1 LNTRVK
7 VRYYISR
14 SAEGRTEELFFIK
27 TKHMKKL
34 FAFIAVTTSLLMLSI
49 STQAQQYL
57 RHTVEH
63 GETIYSIPVHYGI
76 TTKQFMA
83 VNNMTYNSIELK
95 PGQVVAIRE
104 LTAEEVAQ
112 SKPATKAQDKPAQA
126 AKVTSEKEEIMRKI
140 REEVEASNA
149 KALEQAKIEQEKWE
163 QQKAA
168 EAKAE
173 EEKARQEQAEAER
186 VAKEAAALQA
196 KAHELELA
204 KQEQERKAADL
215 KAKIAAEKNVTASI
229 KTEQVSIPTIQATGN
244 ESIGPNGVKYI
255 ISSTGYHLVQKQQ
268 TMYHLSKIYNI
279 PLEDLK
285 RINNM
290 ATTDLAIG
298 QKLKVR
304 N

>member
-1 LNTRVK
+1 MN
-7 VRYYISR
+7 
-14 SAEGRTEELFFIK
+14 
-27 TKHMKKL
+27 KL
-34 FAFIAVTTSLLMLSI
+34 FAFIAATASFVLLSI
-49 STQAQQYL
+49 STQAQQFL
-57 RHTVEH
+57 RHTVEY

-83 VNNMTYNSIELK
+83 INSMTYDNIELK

-104 LTAEEVAQ
+104 LTAEEI
-112 SKPATKAQDKPAQA
+112 AQA
-126 AKVTSEKEEIMRKI
+126 KPVVKPQERAESTAKPTSAKEEMIKKI

-149 KALEQAKIEQEKWE
+149 KALEQAKIEQQKWE

-173 EEKARQEQAEAER
+173 EEQLKLARAEEER
-186 VAKEAAALQA
+186 LAKEAAALQQKA
-196 KAHELELA
+196 KALELA
-204 KQEQERKAADL
+204 KQEEERKAAAL
-215 KAKIAAEKNVTASI
+215 KAKVASEQNAVAKAKVTPAKIPSMPAAE
-229 KTEQVSIPTIQATGN
+229 N
-244 ESIGPNGVKYI
+244 ESVGPNGVKYI
-255 ISSTGYHLVQKQQ
+255 VSSTGYHLVQKQQ